1 MNVELILSATDGK
14 IKEEKEEES
23 EDKMDR
29 GIVRIEEITI
39 RNFKNVKYGRIT
51 LKNNR
56 KNYKASV
63 LGLYGQNG
71 TGKTALIDAMALLKF
86 ALCGMKVP
94 STYADYINIES
105 EYATM
110 IFKFAVEMPEKEE
123 NYTVIYEFDLKKEL
137 ADESKNVSENESID
151 EEQKK
156 YKAAIANEVL
166 SARAEGEKHRMSQI
180 INTNTKAVFV
190 PKSRYKEFIGEDQDV
205 MMNLLVDKR
214 YTYQDSRSF
223 LFSREFLSVIRKH
236 SQEDNYTSL
245 LNRLVNYGHYELFI
259 IKTKNT
265 GLITLNALPL
275 SFMYEGEKIGA
286 SGNFV
291 LPIDRPQTLPD
302 KIVVLTKKMLP
313 HMNEVLSQI
322 VPGLTISLHD
332 FGLQILENGEKGH
345 KVQLMSR
352 KNSKEIPLRD
362 ESDGIK
368 KIVSILQLLIMIYN
382 RQSITV
388 AIDELDSGLFEYLL
402 GELLKI
408 ISEEG
413 KGQLIFTSHN
423 LRPLE
428 TIDRGFVAFT
438 TTNPE
443 NRYIRLTNVKD
454 NNNLRDFY
462 YRDIILG
469 SQKEDLYDLTNNYK
483 ISLAFKKAG
492 GM

>member
-1 MNVELILSATDGK
+1 
-14 IKEEKEEES
+14 
-23 EDKMDR
+23 MDQ
-29 GIVRIEEITI
+29 GTVRIEEVTI
-39 RNFKNVKYGRIT
+39 KNFKNVKNGQIT
-51 LKNNR
+51 LNNNR
-56 KNYKASV
+56 KKYKASV

-71 TGKTALIDAMALLKF
+71 TGKTALIDAIALLKF

-105 EYATM
+105 DYATM
-110 IFKFAVEMPEKEE
+110 IFKFKVDMPKKEC
-123 NYTVIYEFDLKKEL
+123 YYKVIYEFDLKKEL
-137 ADESKNVSENESID
+137 VGEGRNVSENESM
-151 EEQKK
+151 EEEKQ
-156 YKAAIANEVL
+156 YKAVIANEVL
-166 SARAEGEKHRMSQI
+166 SARIDGENHRMSQI
-180 INTNTKAVFV
+180 INTNTKEVFV
-190 PKSRYKEFIGEDQDV
+190 PKSKYKKLIGEDQDV

-223 LFSREFLSVIRKH
+223 LFSRELLNVIRKNN
-236 SQEDNYTSL
+236 QEDNYTSL

-275 SFMYEGEKIGA
+275 SFMYEGEKSGA

-291 LPIDRPQTLPD
+291 LPIDKPQTLPD
-302 KIVVLTKKMLP
+302 KIVDLTNKMIP
-313 HMNEVLSQI
+313 NMNEVLSQI

-332 FGLQILENGEKGH
+332 FGSQILENGETGH

-438 TTNPE
+438 TTNPD

-469 SQKEDLYDLTNNYK
+469 AQKEELYDLTNNYK